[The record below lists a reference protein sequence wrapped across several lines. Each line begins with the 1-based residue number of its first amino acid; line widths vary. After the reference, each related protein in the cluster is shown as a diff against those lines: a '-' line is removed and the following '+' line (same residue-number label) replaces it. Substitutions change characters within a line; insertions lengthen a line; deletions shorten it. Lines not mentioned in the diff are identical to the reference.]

1 MSKRHTT
8 AMHEVTRRDSE
19 RLSAIAARH
28 GGGGNE
34 IYSILARELENARI
48 VESESVSP
56 DIVTM
61 NSTVEV
67 RDEKTGRTQI
77 FTLVYP
83 GDENI
88 SLGRLS
94 ILTPAGAALIGL
106 RKGEVLSWT
115 TRDGQTR
122 ELTVVDILYQPEA
135 NGRFDL

>member
-1 MSKRHTT
+1 MNKRHGT
-8 AMHEVTRRDSE
+8 ASTVLTERDSQ
-19 RLSAIAARH
+19 RLSALAAKHDGYADEVGRM
-28 GGGGNE
+28 
-34 IYSILARELENARI
+34 LAQELENARI
-48 VESESVSP
+48 VEPEKISP
-56 DIVTM
+56 DVVTM

-67 RDEKTGRTQI
+67 RDEATGRTQV

-106 RKGEVLSWT
+106 RKGEILTWI
-115 TRDGQTR
+115 TRDGQTK
-122 ELTVVDILYQPEA
+122 ELSVVDILYQPEA